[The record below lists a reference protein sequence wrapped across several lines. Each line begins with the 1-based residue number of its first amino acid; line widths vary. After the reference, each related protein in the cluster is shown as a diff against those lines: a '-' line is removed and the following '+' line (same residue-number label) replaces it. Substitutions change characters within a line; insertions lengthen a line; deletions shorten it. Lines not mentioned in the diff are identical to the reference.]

1 MAENAIKKPGR
12 PIGTSDVDQ
21 KKIFKTTLKVI
32 ADKGYEAATMKEI
45 AEEAA
50 VSRTSL
56 NYHFGSKE
64 ILWKQSVSYLTQ
76 QFIKE
81 FNEHQKFNKD
91 LEGLQLLKMVVRQ
104 IVHFNA
110 RFPEFHKIATLEMMK
125 KTDRSHWITENMIK
139 PLFAQTKD
147 LFKTLRDQ
155 GVIKIISP
163 QHQSSL
169 LLGMAN
175 TIYLNAVIYE
185 KIFEIDPFDHEQI
198 DRHADAV
205 VEVFFHGIVA

>member
-32 ADKGYEAATMKEI
+32 ADKGYESATMKEI
-45 AEEAA
+45 AEEAE

-64 ILWKQSVSYLTQ
+64 VLWKQSVSYLTQ

-125 KTDRSHWITENMIK
+125 QTDRSHWITENMIK

-155 GVIKIISP
+155 GVIKKISP

-185 KIFEIDPFDHEQI
+185 KIFEIDPFDNEQI
-198 DRHADAV
+198 NRHADAV
-205 VEVFFHGIVA
+205 IEVFFHGIVT